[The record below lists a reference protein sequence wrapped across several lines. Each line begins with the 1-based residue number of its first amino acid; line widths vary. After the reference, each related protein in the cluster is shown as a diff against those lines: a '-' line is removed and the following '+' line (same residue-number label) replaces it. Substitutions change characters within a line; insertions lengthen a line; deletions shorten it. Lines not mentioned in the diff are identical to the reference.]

1 MSDKLDILLERIEVL
16 QYDVTKMETRMD
28 AFENELRL
36 MAHEQAPQL
45 AEMRQELR
53 HMKQAVDTFAEF
65 TDGGKPIEALQPA
78 PRR

>member
-1 MSDKLDILLERIEVL
+1 MSDKLDTLLERLEVL

-36 MAHEQAPQL
+36 MTHEQVPQL
-45 AEMRQELR
+45 AEMRQELM
-53 HMKQAVDTFAEF
+53 HMKQAVDTFSEA
-65 TDGGKPIEALQPA
+65 TDGGRPIEALQPA